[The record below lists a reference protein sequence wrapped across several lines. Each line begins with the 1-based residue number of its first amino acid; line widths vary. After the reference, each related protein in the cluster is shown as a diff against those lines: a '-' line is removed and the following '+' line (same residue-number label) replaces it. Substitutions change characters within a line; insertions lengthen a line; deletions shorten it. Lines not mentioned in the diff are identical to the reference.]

1 MFKLPRKPP
10 TTGLSEQF
18 VMHQKILILDF
29 GSQVTQLIA
38 RRVREAHVFC
48 EVHPCDVSDDW
59 VRAYALD
66 GSLKGVIL
74 SGSHASVYEDST
86 DKAPDSVFE
95 LGIPVLGI
103 CYGMQTMAQQLGGKV
118 VAGRTREFGSAQIR
132 AHGHTRL
139 LDGIEDSATPQ
150 GYGMLDVWMSHGDKV
165 TEMPAGFTLM
175 ASNVACP
182 IAGMADEARHFYAV
196 QFHPEV
202 THTKQGAAILNRFV
216 LDICGTRPDWIMGD
230 YIAEAVEKIRTQ
242 VGREEVILGLS
253 GGVDS
258 SVAAALIHR
267 AIGNQLTCVFVD
279 HGLLRLNEG
288 DMVMDMFVGRLHA
301 KVVRV
306 DASEQ
311 FLRHLVGVADPEAKR
326 KIIGREFVEVFK
338 AAALK
343 LTAQDATKAGASF
356 LAQGTIYPD
365 VIESGGAK
373 NKKAV
378 TIKSHHNVGGLPE
391 QLGLKLL
398 EPLRE
403 LFKDEVR
410 ELGVALGLPH
420 DMVYR
425 HPFPGPGLGVRIL
438 GEVKA
443 EYADLLRRA
452 DAIFIEELHNFK
464 DTATGKSWYDLTS
477 QAFTVFLPVKSVGVM
492 GDGRTYDYVVALR
505 AVQTSD
511 FMTADWAELPY
522 ALLKKVSGRII
533 NEVRGINRVTYDV
546 SSKPPATIEW
556 E

>member
-1 MFKLPRKPP
+1 M
-10 TTGLSEQF
+10 Q
-18 VMHQKILILDF
+18 HQKILILDF

-38 RRVREAHVFC
+38 RRVREAHVYC
-48 EVHPCDVSDDW
+48 EVHPCDVSDEW
-59 VRAYALD
+59 VRQFAAD
-66 GSLKGVIL
+66 GQLKGVIL
-74 SGSHASVYEDST
+74 SGSHASVYEEST
-86 DKAPDSVFE
+86 DHAPDAVFQ
-95 LGIPVLGI
+95 LGVPVLGI

-118 VAGRTREFGSAQIR
+118 ESGHQREFGYAEVR
-132 AHGHTRL
+132 AHGHTAL
-139 LDGIEDSATPQ
+139 LKDIADFTTAEGH
-150 GYGMLDVWMSHGDKV
+150 GMLKVWMSHGDKV
-165 TEMPAGFTLM
+165 TEMPSGFKLM
-175 ASNVACP
+175 ASTPSCP
-182 IAGMADEARHFYAV
+182 IAGMADEARRFYAV

-202 THTKQGAAILNRFV
+202 THTVQGKAMLERFV
-216 LDICGTRPDWIMGD
+216 LQICQVQPDWIMRD
-230 YIAEAVEKIRTQ
+230 HVAEAVESIRRQ
-242 VGREEVILGLS
+242 VGDEEVILGLS

-267 AIGNQLTCVFVD
+267 AIGDQLTCVFVD

-288 DMVMDMFVGRLHA
+288 DMVMDMFAGKLHA
-301 KVVRV
+301 KVIRV
-306 DASEQ
+306 DASDL
-311 FLRHLVGVADPEAKR
+311 FLGKLAGVSEPEAKR
-326 KIIGREFVEVFK
+326 KIIGGLFVDVFK
-338 AAALK
+338 AEAAK
-343 LTAQDATKAGASF
+343 LKAGSGGHKGATF

-373 NKKAV
+373 SKKAV

-398 EPLRE
+398 EPLRD

-410 ELGVALGLPH
+410 ELGVALGLPPE
-420 DMVYR
+420 MVYR

-438 GEVKA
+438 GEVKK

-452 DAIFIEELHNFK
+452 DHIFIEELRNFR
-464 DTATGKSWYDLTS
+464 DDATGKSWYDLTS

-522 ALLKKVSGRII
+522 ALLKKVSSRII